1 MFIYT
6 YIIQNTRSKVNIL
19 DSFHGTASKSH
30 LNFNI
35 KKKKK
40 KKKKNSTVIIMKN
53 YLEME
58 DHKQTKRV

>member
-40 KKKKNSTVIIMKN
+40 I
-53 YLEME
+53 
-58 DHKQTKRV
+58 QQ

>member
-40 KKKKNSTVIIMKN
+40 KNSTVIIMKN

>member
-1 MFIYT
+1 MFIK
-6 YIIQNTRSKVNIL
+6 TRSKVNIL

-35 KKKKK
+35 KKNN
-40 KKKKNSTVIIMKN
+40 NSIVIIMKN

>member
-35 KKKKK
+35 KKKK
-40 KKKKNSTVIIMKN
+40 NSIVIIMKN